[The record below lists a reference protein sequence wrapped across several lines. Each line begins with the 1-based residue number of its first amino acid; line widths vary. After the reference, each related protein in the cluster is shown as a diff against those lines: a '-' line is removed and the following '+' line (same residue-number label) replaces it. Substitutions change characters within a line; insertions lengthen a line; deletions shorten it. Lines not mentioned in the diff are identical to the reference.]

1 MRSSFFQK
9 NLEWVYETFKADT
22 SKMLIATGTM
32 GWILS
37 SAAQLYAI
45 IKNKNIDAETKSFL
59 YPQELMDAIVNIA
72 SFLGFT
78 LVAKKG
84 VSKLVSTG
92 KFAPESVR
100 NYLNKSVYKD
110 KVGKL
115 DLNLDEVLKDKSV
128 EKSIFNSYTSYKNI
142 VTTLGTVGASIL
154 SCNVITP
161 LIRNKTASR
170 VQKSYIDMKNNPTAY
185 DEPLPNFNKN
195 EIYTKNTPSAY
206 PKNSSGMKI

>member
-115 DLNLDEVLKDKSV
+115 DFNLDKVLKNTSV
-128 EKSIFNSYTSYKNI
+128 ENSYTSYKNI
-142 VTTLGTVGASIL
+142 VTTLGTIGASIL
-154 SCNVITP
+154 SCNIITP
-161 LIRNKTASR
+161 LVRNKTASR
-170 VQKSYIDMKNNPTAY
+170 VQKTYIDMKNNPTAY
-185 DEPLPNFNKN
+185 NEPIPRFNN
-195 EIYTKNTPSAY
+195 NDVYAKNTPSMY
-206 PKNSSGMKI
+206 TKNSSGMRI

>member
-9 NLEWVYETFKADT
+9 KLEWVYETFKADT

-45 IKNKNIDAETKSFL
+45 IKNKNIDTETKSFL

-100 NYLNKSVYKD
+100 NYLNKSAYKD

-115 DLNLDEVLKDKSV
+115 DLDLDKVLKNTSV
-128 EKSIFNSYTSYKNI
+128 ENSYTSYKNF
-142 VTTLGTVGASIL
+142 VTTIGTIIASVI
-154 SCNVITP
+154 SCNIITP
-161 LIRNKTASR
+161 FVRNKTASR

-185 DEPLPNFNKN
+185 NEPIPRFNN
-195 EIYTKNTPSAY
+195 NDVYAKNTPSIY
-206 PKNSSGMKI
+206 TKNSSGMRI